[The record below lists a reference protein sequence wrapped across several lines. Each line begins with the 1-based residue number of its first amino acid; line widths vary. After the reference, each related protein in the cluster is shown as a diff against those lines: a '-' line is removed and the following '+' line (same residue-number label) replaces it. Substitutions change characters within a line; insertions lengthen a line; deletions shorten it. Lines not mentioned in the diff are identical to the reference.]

1 MPCSF
6 VLRITDARAVHS
18 PRDFDLQDGGG
29 FWWLAV
35 WRLGLAMGNRG
46 VEGWEGG
53 GGAVQYLKGPKG
65 DWPRGKPPCAC
76 RVGQDQTDGE
86 SEVK

>member
-1 MPCSF
+1 MPCSC

-46 VEGWEGG
+46 VEGWEGWRG
-53 GGAVQYLKGPKG
+53 GTVPQRPKG
-65 DWPRGKPPCAC
+65 GTGHEGNRHAPAESDRTK
-76 RVGQDQTDGE
+76 QTA
-86 SEVK
+86 SLR